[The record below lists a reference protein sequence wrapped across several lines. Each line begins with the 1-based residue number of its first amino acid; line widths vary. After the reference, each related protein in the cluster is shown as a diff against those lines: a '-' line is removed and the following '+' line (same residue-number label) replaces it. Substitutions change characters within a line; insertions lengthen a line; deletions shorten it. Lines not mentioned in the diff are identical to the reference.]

1 MATVLLVEDEI
12 DLRDNIEIVLTHAG
26 HEVLTAGDGREALT
40 VIEASPP
47 DVVVSDI
54 SMPLMTGMQLLAR
67 VRQTMPALADMP
79 FIFLTALGDKEHVID
94 GREAG
99 VDDYLTKPVDYQ
111 VLTATI
117 DARLARIRQAKNLK
131 DRQFVKLF
139 KGLTQKPADA
149 AAPGGDAAGDGPTG
163 KEAGKAAMERI
174 AALAEPSLRGR
185 AQLLHPE
192 EFMPD
197 FARLGP
203 SARGKALIVLRRMV
217 DGWLTADDVC
227 IDLGGGAVLIV
238 QAGSDRAAA
247 VDRFTF
253 LRMRLAQALGTRQA
267 GVARVGD
274 DEADDGG
281 IGGADAELKDALRAL
296 YADAVREGRIELD
309 AAAAFD
315 AVANQ
320 FRVVYEPVLDVRAK
334 AATAFKVDWRRG
346 LGGLALTGADALL
359 SGGDDAMTSDLVCFA
374 MDQAICDVMALR
386 GRPEQ
391 GRDLPIIILPA
402 PLQVFQGMDAYK
414 IERQIDD
421 MARLLDRATVGFHVW
436 TGEEDVPLGLLR
448 KIFTMLSRA
457 GEWLVGDLNLNQSR
471 PDRLLG
477 LGCRTLRI
485 DVKAALAA
493 GYEDEAMRG
502 VLFGAVRQAVRPGYD
517 VWAAGVDSAALARQL
532 IGAGTAFL
540 SGKAAGEPKAAPD
553 PLAAAT
559 TAAESHLF

>member
-54 SMPLMTGMQLLAR
+54 SMPVMTGMQLLAR

-79 FIFLTALGDKEHVID
+79 FIFLTALGDKEDLID

-99 VDDYLTKPVDYQ
+99 VDDYLTKPVDYPA
-111 VLTATI
+111 LTATI
-117 DARLARIRQAKNLK
+117 EARLARVRQAKNLK

-149 AAPGGDAAGDGPTG
+149 AATGEGAAEGGPAAKPV
-163 KEAGKAAMERI
+163 MERI

-197 FARLGP
+197 FARLAP
-203 SARGKALIVLRRMV
+203 SARDKALIVLRRMV
-217 DGWLTADDVC
+217 DGWLTAEDVC
-227 IDLGGGAVLIV
+227 VDLGGGALLIV

-253 LRMRLAQALGTRQA
+253 LRMRLAQALGARQSGA
-267 GVARVGD
+267 ARIGD
-274 DEADDGG
+274 ESADDGG

-296 YADAVREGRIELD
+296 YADAVREGRLEPD
-309 AAAAFD
+309 ATVAFD

-320 FRVVYEPVLDVRAK
+320 FRVVYEPVLDVRVK
-334 AATAFKVDWRRG
+334 AATAFQVGWRRD
-346 LGGLALTGADALL
+346 LGRLTLAGADALL

-391 GRDLPIIILPA
+391 GRDLPTIILPA
-402 PLQVFQGMDAYK
+402 PLQVFQGMEAYK

-457 GEWLVGDLNLNQSR
+457 GEWLVADLNLNQSR

-477 LGCRTLRI
+477 LGCRTLRV

-502 VLFGAVRQAVRPGYD
+502 VLFGAVRQVARPGYD
-517 VWAAGVDSAALARQL
+517 IWAAGVDSGALARQL

-540 SGKAAGEPKAAPD
+540 SGETAGEPKAAPD

-559 TAAESHLF
+559 TAD